1 MRPVDRR
8 VRRHFGLTASRVAVR
23 SQRPWYFQALMA
35 LLFIVLGFALAYWML
50 HDAEDFDEKLK
61 QTTLE
66 NKDLETRLEGAQR
79 ELVGA
84 QRELQVELATN
95 NNLAKELASVQDES
109 IKIKEDIF
117 FYKNML
123 NGKKRR

>member
-8 VRRHFGLTASRVAVR
+8 VRRHFGLTARRVAVR

-35 LLFIVLGFALAYWML
+35 VIFMALGFTLAYWLL
-50 HDAEDFDEKLK
+50 HNDENFDEKLK

-66 NKDLETRLEGAQR
+66 NRDLETR
-79 ELVGA
+79 LVGA

-95 NNLAKELASVQDES
+95 NNLAKELASVQDENL
-109 IKIKEDIF
+109 KIKEDNF

-123 NGKKRR
+123 NGKKPK

>member
-1 MRPVDRR
+1 MRPVARR

-35 LLFIVLGFALAYWML
+35 LLFMVLGFALAYWML
-50 HDAEDFDEKLK
+50 HDAEDLDEKLK

-66 NKDLETRLEGAQR
+66 NSDLETRL
-79 ELVGA
+79 VGV

-109 IKIKEDIF
+109 IKIKEEIL

-123 NGKKRR
+123 NGKKPR